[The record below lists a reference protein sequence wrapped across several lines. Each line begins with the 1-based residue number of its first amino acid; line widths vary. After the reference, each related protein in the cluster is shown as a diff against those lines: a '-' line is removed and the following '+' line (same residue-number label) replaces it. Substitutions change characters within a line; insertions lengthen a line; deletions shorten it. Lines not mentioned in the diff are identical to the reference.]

1 MRAEELLQQA
11 TQRSDKLEEENEA
24 LQHCLLQANAAAEE
38 VLQQATQRSSELEQ
52 TYQDELSHA
61 NIRSSEAQQENQAL
75 QHQVSSKFMMY

>member
-1 MRAEELLQQA
+1 MKAEELLQQA

-24 LQHCLLQANAAAEE
+24 LQRRLQQANAAADE

-52 TYQDELSHA
+52 RYQDELSHA

-75 QHQVSSKFMMY
+75 QQQVSSFMMY